1 MILESVKFAF
11 IVYVIAAIIAFLV
24 AGLIKIIFAVINRG
38 NNKAKKEEKP
48 VPAKPAAQE
57 SVEV

>member
-11 IVYVIAAIIAFLV
+11 MVYVIAAIVAFLV
-24 AGLIKIIFAVINRG
+24 AGMIKLIFAAINRG
-38 NNKAKKEEKP
+38 NNKAKKDEKP
-48 VPAKPAAQE
+48 VLAKPVTQD

>member
-11 IVYVIAAIIAFLV
+11 MVYVIAAIVAFLV
-24 AGLIKIIFAVINRG
+24 AGMIKLIFAAINRG
-38 NNKAKKEEKP
+38 NNKAKKGAELAL
-48 VPAKPAAQE
+48 AKPASQD

>member
-11 IVYVIAAIIAFLV
+11 MVYVIAAIVAFLV
-24 AGLIKIIFAVINRG
+24 AGMIKLIFAAINRG
-38 NNKAKKEEKP
+38 NNKAKKDEKP
-48 VPAKPAAQE
+48 VLSKPVTQD

>member
-11 IVYVIAAIIAFLV
+11 IVYAIAAVIAFLV
-24 AGLIKIIFAVINRG
+24 AGLIKIIFAIINRN

-48 VPAKPAAQE
+48 VLAKPAAQE
-57 SVEV
+57 

>member
-11 IVYVIAAIIAFLV
+11 IVYAIAAVIAFLV
-24 AGLIKIIFAVINRG
+24 AGLIKIIFAIINRS

-48 VPAKPAAQE
+48 VLGKPAAQE
-57 SVEV
+57 